1 MNHLST
7 AAEAHPRAFTWK
19 YAVAYMGSCV
29 AWSAPSQLLL
39 GIQLVQLRPEDKE
52 NALSLLMMAGGA
64 AMVLT
69 SLVTGWL
76 SDTAGRRFGEAWVL
90 RRWGKRL
97 PWALLGAVLCALC
110 LVAMA
115 FTPGFGL
122 LLGLWCAFQVFM
134 AFVTNNLLTVM
145 ADVVPRPRYG
155 AVSGALGVAYTVGMV
170 AGTAVASLLPVGA
183 AYVLV
188 AVLSLVLVWQFG
200 FGSSSVD
207 DATLP
212 PPSPPQHT
220 GAGNVSI
227 RSAGSYGNYWLV
239 FASRFVIHLANYTSL
254 FYLFYYLRDH
264 IGTADPEGGVL
275 ILTVTY
281 AAFTVAAAY
290 VAGVWS
296 DRVERR
302 KVFVIAAALG
312 IAGATVLMT
321 VAGSVGGGPM
331 TGSMTIVVI
340 AACLLGTAWG
350 VFASVDQAM
359 INEALPSETHRARDV
374 SIMTLTVGI
383 SNMLA
388 GGLAA
393 LALNYLG
400 GYPGLY
406 LVCGGI
412 CVVGAVLVVPVKSS
426 R

>member
-1 MNHLST
+1 
-7 AAEAHPRAFTWK
+7 
-19 YAVAYMGSCV
+19 MGSCV

-39 GIQLVQLRPEDKE
+39 GIQLVHLRPDDKE
-52 NALSLLMMAGGA
+52 NALSLLMMSGGA

-76 SDTAGRRFGEAWVL
+76 SDAGGRRWAGSGVVRRFGT
-90 RRWGKRL
+90 RL
-97 PWALLGAVLCALC
+97 PWALAGALLCAVC
-110 LVAMA
+110 LVALA
-115 FTPGFGL
+115 VAPSFWL
-122 LLGLWCAFQVFM
+122 LLLLWCAFQVFM

-188 AVLSLVLVWQFG
+188 AVVSVGLVWQFG
-200 FGSSSVD
+200 FGSSSVG

-212 PPSPPQHT
+212 PPSPPQDA
-220 GAGNVSI
+220 GAVAAEGGPKVSYA
-227 RSAGSYGNYWLV
+227 SYWLV

-264 IGTADPEGGVL
+264 IGAANPEGGVL

-296 DRVERR
+296 DKVGRR

-312 IAGATVLMT
+312 IAGATALMT
-321 VAGSVGGGPM
+321 VAGSMG
-331 TGSMTIVVI
+331 VVVA
-340 AACLLGTAWG
+340 AACVLGVAWG

-359 INEALPSETHRARDV
+359 INEALPSETHRDRDV

-393 LALNYLG
+393 VALNYLG

-412 CVVGAVLVVPVKSS
+412 CVVGALLVVPVRTS